1 MDAKKKKLLLS
12 LCGLFAGLLNGLF
25 GAGGGLLAVP
35 ALERY
40 GGLETPKAPAPA
52 LLAML
57 PLSFVSIAVY
67 LLRTP
72 FDWESVPFVALG
84 VLPGSLIGAKLLGKI
99 PGKWIRRIFCAL
111 MLAAGIRMLF

>member
-1 MDAKKKKLLLS
+1 MKTGMKKGLFI
-12 LCGLFAGLLNGLF
+12 LCGLFAGFVNGLF

-35 ALERY
+35 TLKRF
-40 GGLETPKAPAPA
+40 GGLEQQQAHATA

-57 PLSFVSIAVY
+57 PLSLVSIVIY

-72 FDWESVPFVALG
+72 FDWHNIPFVAIG
-84 VLPGSLIGAKLLGKI
+84 VLPGSLIGAKLLGKLS
-99 PGKWIRRIFCAL
+99 GKWLNRIFCIL